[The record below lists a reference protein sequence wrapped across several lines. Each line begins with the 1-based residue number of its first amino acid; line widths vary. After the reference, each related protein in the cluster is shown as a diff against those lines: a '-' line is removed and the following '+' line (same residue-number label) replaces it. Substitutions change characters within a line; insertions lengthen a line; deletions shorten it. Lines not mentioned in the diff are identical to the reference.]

1 MRSVE
6 TFTEAQLLKYMR
18 SHRLAVVA
26 TVGQQGEPQ
35 GALVGVGSTDALEI
49 VFDTLSTTRKH
60 VNLER
65 DKRVAVTFSGP
76 DEKTLQLQGVAFAV
90 STTRDEDHRYREAYY
105 ATWPEGREHLQWP
118 RLAYWAISPRWARY
132 SDYDLGPL
140 IAEFRWP
147 AP

>member
-1 MRSVE
+1 
-6 TFTEAQLLKYMR
+6 
-18 SHRLAVVA
+18 
-26 TVGQQGEPQ
+26 EPQ

-65 DKRVAVTFSGP
+65 DKRVAITFSGP